1 MVEKKKID
9 KRLIINGSICVLF
22 ILLSIIL
29 TIILYPILKEYQ
41 TEEGLTGLKN
51 FVDEMGF
58 LGVLILFSIQVIQ
71 IVIPFLPGQFIELT
85 VGALYSPVM
94 AILILSL
101 GLAVATI
108 IIYYLGKWIG
118 RPFISLFL
126 SEENEQK
133 YSFLKNSKKMELVFF
148 ILFLIPG
155 TPKDILIFFLPLLNL
170 KLNRFIIL
178 SIIARIPGWI
188 LDVYMGHSFFEKN
201 YTLLMI
207 ILILMILIGIFGYIY
222 KDKIMN
228 YLKKESKNDENSI
241 NSEIK

>member
-1 MVEKKKID
+1 MINNKKID
-9 KRLIINGSICVLF
+9 KRILINGSILLAFIIISIVLTIVLF
-22 ILLSIIL
+22 
-29 TIILYPILKEYQ
+29 PVLKEYQ
-41 TEEGLTGLKN
+41 TEEGLQGLKN
-51 FVDEMGF
+51 FASEMGI
-58 LGVLILFSIQVIQ
+58 LGMLILFLIQVIQ

-85 VGALYSPVM
+85 VGALYSPIV
-94 AILILSL
+94 AISILSL
-101 GLAVATI
+101 GLIVATI

-133 YSFLKNSKKMELVFF
+133 YSFLKNSRKLEMVFF

-155 TPKDILIFFLPLLNL
+155 TPKDVLIFFLPLLNL

-178 SIIARIPGWI
+178 SLIARIPGWI

-201 YTLLMI
+201 YTLLI
-207 ILILMILIGIFGYIY
+207 IVFILMVLVAIFGYIY

-228 YLKKESKNDENSI
+228 YLKKESNIEEKN
-241 NSEIK
+241 IKI